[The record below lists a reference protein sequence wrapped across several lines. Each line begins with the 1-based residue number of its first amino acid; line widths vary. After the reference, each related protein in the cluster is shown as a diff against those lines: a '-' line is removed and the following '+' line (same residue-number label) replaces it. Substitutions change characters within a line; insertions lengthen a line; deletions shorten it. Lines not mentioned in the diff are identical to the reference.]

1 MAGSLRSKT
10 VLGIIFVVI
19 ASTVY
24 YTQIQQ
30 PGSETDYGD
39 VTVEQARELIEKSPL
54 LVILD
59 VRTVQEFEDGYVEG
73 AINIPVDELEQR
85 LEELDRND
93 EILVYCRTGN
103 RSTRAVQILR
113 ENGFNKI
120 YHMEDGIVGWERAGL
135 PVVK

>member
-1 MAGSLRSKT
+1 MAGSLRSKIA
-10 VLGIIFVVI
+10 LGIILVVI

-30 PGSETDYGD
+30 LGSETDYGE
-39 VTVEQARELIEKSPL
+39 VTVEQARELIEKNSP

-59 VRTVQEFEDGYVEG
+59 VRTIQEFEDGHIEG
-73 AINIPVDELEQR
+73 ATNIPVDELEQR
-85 LEELDRND
+85 LEELDKND
-93 EILVYCRTGN
+93 ETLVYCRTGN

-120 YHMEDGIVGWERAGL
+120 YHMADGIVGWERAGL

>member
-1 MAGSLRSKT
+1 MAGSLSSKN
-10 VLGIIFVVI
+10 VLGIIVLAV
-19 ASTVY
+19 ASTIF
-24 YTQIQQ
+24 YTQIKQ
-30 PGSETDYGD
+30 PSSETDYGD
-39 VTVEQARELIEKSPL
+39 VTAEQARELIEKRL

-59 VRTVQEFEDGYVEG
+59 VRTVQEFEDGHVEG
-73 AINIPVDELEQR
+73 AINMPVDDLEQR

-93 EILVYCRTGN
+93 EMLVYCRTGN

-120 YHMEDGIVGWERAGL
+120 YHMADGIVGWERVGL

>member
-39 VTVEQARELIEKSPL
+39 VTVEQASELIKKKPL

-59 VRTVQEFEDGYVEG
+59 VRTGWEFEDGHIDG
-73 AINIPVDELEQR
+73 ATNIPVDDLEQR
-85 LEELDRND
+85 LGELDVND
-93 EILVYCRTGN
+93 EMLVYCRTGN

-113 ENGFNKI
+113 ENGFNKN
-120 YHMEDGIVGWERAGL
+120 YHMVDGIMGWEREGY
-135 PVVK
+135 PVMK

>member
-30 PGSETDYGD
+30 LGSETDYGD
-39 VTVEQARELIEKSPL
+39 VTVEQALELIEKNPL

-59 VRTVQEFEDGYVEG
+59 VRTIQEFEDGHVEG
-73 AINIPVDELEQR
+73 ATNMPVDDLEQR
-85 LEELDRND
+85 LEELGRN
-93 EILVYCRTGN
+93 EEMLVYCRTGN

-120 YHMEDGIVGWERAGL
+120 YHMADGIVGWERAGL

>member
-39 VTVEQARELIEKSPL
+39 VTVEQASELIKKKPL

-59 VRTVQEFEDGYVEG
+59 VRTGWEFEDGHIDG
-73 AINIPVDELEQR
+73 ATNIPVDDLEQR
-85 LEELDRND
+85 LGELDVND
-93 EILVYCRTGN
+93 EMLVYCRTGN

-113 ENGFNKI
+113 ENGFNKN
-120 YHMEDGIVGWERAGL
+120 YHMVDGFMGWEREGY
-135 PVVK
+135 PVMK